1 MCKLI
6 KSGLSVISAHAAF
19 ADTTERHG
27 AGGKMDD
34 GIVDT
39 ATAEVTAVKDFLLS
53 SFVFTEEIQCQQI
66 GRASCRERVSSPV

>member
-39 ATAEVTAVKDFLLS
+39 ATAEVTAVKDFLLRICL
-53 SFVFTEEIQCQQI
+53 FRHIYLI
-66 GRASCRERVSSPV
+66 L